1 MRYRWVHESTEYG
14 VYGDP
19 TFGTAEKGEQF
30 LAVAVEV
37 LARIVGEIRQGQL

>member
-1 MRYRWVHESTEYG
+1 MRYRWVHESTECG